1 MTDKDYSFLDQ
12 CQKNLIDTSARN
24 NLVNFRFS
32 AATCFDIDKFSQAR
46 KEQKNQDQ
54 SFEIE
59 KIGTY
64 NDEDE
69 LDDKKKLQREAHKTL
84 GKIYLKQQEIKDEKG
99 FNPTSWAYC
108 FFKYKDG
115 DKERSAP
122 IYLIST
128 EVVKNGKGGYCV
140 DHFSSGALE
149 VSFNH
154 AIYEKFKN
162 DFKVNLNKGLTD
174 FEDSAD
180 ILLSDIDQKISKI
193 ADFLVGNV
201 HGISIEKKIVIG
213 IFNSA
218 KASLYNELVEL
229 EEEFLN
235 HDLIKIF
242 LSKEGSELSQG
253 ELSEDAR
260 EIDKILSDKFFSPF
274 DFDSSQLQA
283 IKAAKDGKNFV
294 IQGPPGTGKT
304 QTISNIIAELVAQG
318 KKVLFVAE
326 KKAAINAVLKNF
338 SKIGLEKIF
347 LDLHDKKS
355 KSKDIVAQV
364 IDSIDFFQNEHSVN
378 RSADNILS
386 KLDQAKKELSKR
398 SELLHHKLSFGKKP
412 FDLIFELGE
421 MEEVTKV
428 EGNFFTQLPE
438 EGFDGCLQA
447 LEEIKELS
455 DIYLDAENPFLNKD
469 LRGLKTFLEN
479 DKEQKSLPRL
489 KSLIID
495 TKSKNSK
502 LRDTENKAA
511 ELIDVAGKF
520 GLNIQKFERDDELKF
535 VLDLFQEVLPYK
547 DLLDNEVNPWLKMP
561 IKNPD
566 LFDVKE
572 AREVLERLQK
582 LLDVKIVKEEE
593 LKLLKSSI
601 SEAEDGFRNFNF
613 IKGGN
618 SLLKNSINFFNK
630 VKEHQNIISQREQE
644 WFHARFK
651 NQCFEND
658 KFLEDL
664 ACKFAL
670 LAENINLLSKLDL
683 ELKCLNEKGF
693 SLNFYQLLKR
703 FVRRGNLVGEIGKT
717 KSNISS
723 LKTWITSHVE
733 FNEKSKILE
742 DVALIAA
749 GREFIIQNNNILI
762 FKDLQNKI
770 YEAELKDFFLDTIEK
785 GSDFEYEIRVLE
797 SLYTKRLA
805 LEDLEAALSALIKE
819 VGTLTRRVN
828 DSLFEISSEAQ
839 SLRGEVESRLKY
851 VETVSSIISAKQL
864 IEKITLKIQSLELTE
879 LWQNVWLMKSD
890 LRLIKSVTK
899 DYFENKSL
907 SEILNDGLRNNKIE
921 IDSLSDF
928 IFSRLDPKGDTAIE
942 LNSLE
947 EKVVFYTRYLP
958 MLQDSVRYLELK
970 NTLEELSAEE
980 FWNNVLESKISH
992 REILKVFK
1000 KSFYSQVLENLITK
1014 NELISNTK
1022 LTSEIINNFK
1032 VLDKNSIEINKRR
1045 IIESIK
1051 KYSSSIVRDHNF
1063 QQLKYRQ
1070 RFSKPRKV
1078 ISQYRDII
1086 VNAVGC
1092 VVCSPLT
1099 ICQYFEV
1106 NKQHSS
1112 NPIFDVV
1119 IFDEASQIFTWD
1131 ALSSIFRAKQI
1142 IIAGDTEQMPPTNLF
1157 AANDTDDDFEDEH
1170 EEREKVGDYKGL
1182 LSYAAVRLR
1191 ELQLTWHYRSKF
1203 EQLIHPSNQFVY
1215 NGRLISFPNSNKN
1228 EKPIV
1233 FHHLPEGIWEGQTND
1248 FEAKY
1253 LVKLLKE
1260 IYHTGARSV
1269 GVIAIN
1275 KKQQTLIRDL
1285 IYCDEHL
1292 TAWLDS
1298 DDEDGLFV
1306 KNLENCQ
1313 GDERDII
1320 VVCSSYA
1327 KNKDGRIL
1335 GTMFSQINKEDSY
1348 KRLNVMFSR
1357 AKKKL
1362 HFLSSLKWQDIAAQY
1377 EGRKGMDFFKNYL
1390 RFAETGDFG
1399 ITSKSHTKQD
1409 SFDSGFE
1416 ESVCKSLRLLG
1427 YEVDSQ
1433 VGCSGYKIDLAV
1445 VCPNTKNYILGIE
1458 CDGEMY
1464 HSGKTARE
1472 RDRLRQEVLESKG
1485 WKIHRIWSYDWIHC
1499 KKDELEK
1506 LKSKISQYN

>member
-1 MTDKDYSFLDQ
+1 MSDKDYSFLNQ
-12 CQKNLIDTSARN
+12 CQKNLIETSARN
-24 NLVNFRFS
+24 NLIHFKFA
-32 AATCFDIDKFSQAR
+32 AATCFDVDKFSKVR
-46 KEQKNQDQ
+46 KKQKNQEQ
-54 SFEIE
+54 YFEIE
-59 KIGTY
+59 KIGIQREE
-64 NDEDE
+64 ED
-69 LDDKKKLQREAHKTL
+69 LDDMEKLQREAHKTL

-115 DKERSAP
+115 DEERSAP

-149 VSFNH
+149 VNFNH
-154 AIYEKFKN
+154 AIYEKFKS
-162 DFKVNLNKGLTD
+162 DFKVNLGKDLTD

-180 ILLSDIDQKISKI
+180 ILFTDIDQKISEI
-193 ADFLVGNV
+193 ADFLAGNV

-218 KASLYNELVEL
+218 KASLYNELVGL

-318 KKVLFVAE
+318 EKVLFVAE

-355 KSKDIVAQV
+355 KSKDIIAQV
-364 IDSIDFFQNEHSVN
+364 IDSIDFFQNENSAN
-378 RSADNILS
+378 RSADNILP

-398 SELLHHKLSFGKKP
+398 SELLHRKLSFGKKP

-421 MEEVTKV
+421 MEDVKKV

-438 EGFDGCLQA
+438 EGFDACLQA

-455 DIYLDAENPFLNKD
+455 DIYLDTANPFLNKD
-469 LRGLKTFLEN
+469 LRGLKSFLEN

-489 KSLIID
+489 KSLIVD
-495 TKSKNSK
+495 TKSKDSK
-502 LRDTENKAA
+502 LRDVENKVA
-511 ELIDVAGKF
+511 ELIDVASKF

-535 VLDLFQEVLPYK
+535 VLDLFQEALSYK
-547 DLLDNEVNPWLKMP
+547 DLLENEVNPWLKMP

-582 LLDVKIVKEEE
+582 LLDDKIAKEEE

-601 SEAEDGFRNFNF
+601 SDAEGGFKNFNF

-630 VKEHQNIISQREQE
+630 VKEHQNIICQREQE

-651 NQCFEND
+651 NQCFESD

-664 ACKFAL
+664 TCKFGL
-670 LAENINLLSKLDL
+670 LAENINLLLELDL
-683 ELKCLNEKGF
+683 ELKRLNEKGF

-703 FVRRGNLVGEIGKT
+703 LVRRGNLVGEIGKT
-717 KSNISS
+717 KSSISS
-723 LKTWITSHVE
+723 LKTWIASHVE
-733 FNEKSKILE
+733 FNEKSKMLE

-749 GREFIIQNNNILI
+749 GREFIIQNKNILI

-797 SLYTKRLA
+797 SLYSKRLL
-805 LEDLEAALSALIKE
+805 LEESEAALNSLIKE
-819 VGTLTRRVN
+819 VETITRKVN
-828 DSLFEISSEAQ
+828 DSLFEISSEWQ
-839 SLRGEVESRLKY
+839 SLKGEVESRLKY
-851 VETVSSIISAKQL
+851 VETVSSIISAKHL
-864 IEKITLKIQSLELTE
+864 IERITLKIQSLELTE
-879 LWQNVWLMKSD
+879 LWQNVWSIKCD
-890 LRLIKSVTK
+890 LRLIKSVS
-899 DYFENKSL
+899 DEYFKNKSL
-907 SEILNDGLRNNKIE
+907 SDLLNDGLCNNKIE
-921 IDSLSDF
+921 IDSLSNF
-928 IFSRLDPKGDTAIE
+928 IFSCLDPENNAAID

-947 EKVVFYTRYLP
+947 EKAAFYARYLP
-958 MLQDSVRYLELK
+958 TLQDSIRYLELK

-980 FWNNVLESKISH
+980 FWDNVLENKIPH
-992 REILKVFK
+992 REILKIFK

-1022 LTSEIINNFK
+1022 MTSEIINDFK
-1032 VLDKNSIEINKRR
+1032 VLDKNSIEINKKR

-1051 KYSSSIVRDHNF
+1051 KHSSRIVRDHNF

-1099 ICQYFEV
+1099 ICEYFEV
-1106 NKQHSS
+1106 DKLDSR

-1157 AANDTDDDFEDEH
+1157 AANDNDDDFDEDN
-1170 EEREKVGDYKGL
+1170 EEIERVGDYKGL

-1191 ELQLTWHYRSKF
+1191 ELPLTWHYRSKF
-1203 EQLIHPSNQFVY
+1203 EQLIHPSNLFVY
-1215 NGRLISFPNSNKN
+1215 NGRLIS
-1228 EKPIV
+1228 
-1233 FHHLPEGIWEGQTND
+1233 
-1248 FEAKY
+1248 
-1253 LVKLLKE
+1253 
-1260 IYHTGARSV
+1260 
-1269 GVIAIN
+1269 
-1275 KKQQTLIRDL
+1275 LI
-1285 IYCDEHL
+1285 
-1292 TAWLDS
+1292 
-1298 DDEDGLFV
+1298 
-1306 KNLENCQ
+1306 CQ
-1313 GDERDII
+1313 P
-1320 VVCSSYA
+1320 
-1327 KNKDGRIL
+1327 
-1335 GTMFSQINKEDSY
+1335 
-1348 KRLNVMFSR
+1348 
-1357 AKKKL
+1357 
-1362 HFLSSLKWQDIAAQY
+1362 
-1377 EGRKGMDFFKNYL
+1377 FF
-1390 RFAETGDFG
+1390 G
-1399 ITSKSHTKQD
+1399 H
-1409 SFDSGFE
+1409 
-1416 ESVCKSLRLLG
+1416 
-1427 YEVDSQ
+1427 
-1433 VGCSGYKIDLAV
+1433 
-1445 VCPNTKNYILGIE
+1445 
-1458 CDGEMY
+1458 
-1464 HSGKTARE
+1464 
-1472 RDRLRQEVLESKG
+1472 
-1485 WKIHRIWSYDWIHC
+1485 
-1499 KKDELEK
+1499 
-1506 LKSKISQYN
+1506 

>member
-1 MTDKDYSFLDQ
+1 MLFL
-12 CQKNLIDTSARN
+12 
-24 NLVNFRFS
+24 
-32 AATCFDIDKFSQAR
+32 
-46 KEQKNQDQ
+46 
-54 SFEIE
+54 
-59 KIGTY
+59 
-64 NDEDE
+64 
-69 LDDKKKLQREAHKTL
+69 
-84 GKIYLKQQEIKDEKG
+84 
-99 FNPTSWAYC
+99 
-108 FFKYKDG
+108 
-115 DKERSAP
+115 
-122 IYLIST
+122 
-128 EVVKNGKGGYCV
+128 
-140 DHFSSGALE
+140 
-149 VSFNH
+149 
-154 AIYEKFKN
+154 
-162 DFKVNLNKGLTD
+162 
-174 FEDSAD
+174 
-180 ILLSDIDQKISKI
+180 
-193 ADFLVGNV
+193 
-201 HGISIEKKIVIG
+201 
-213 IFNSA
+213 
-218 KASLYNELVEL
+218 
-229 EEEFLN
+229 
-235 HDLIKIF
+235 KIF
-242 LSKEGSELSQG
+242 PKSVL
-253 ELSEDAR
+253 R
-260 EIDKILSDKFFSPF
+260 EYFS
-274 DFDSSQLQA
+274 
-283 IKAAKDGKNFV
+283 I
-294 IQGPPGTGKT
+294 
-304 QTISNIIAELVAQG
+304 
-318 KKVLFVAE
+318 
-326 KKAAINAVLKNF
+326 
-338 SKIGLEKIF
+338 IGLERIF

-355 KSKDIVAQV
+355 KSKDIIAQV
-364 IDSIDFFQNEHSVN
+364 IDSIDFFQNENSVN

-398 SELLHHKLSFGKKP
+398 SELLHRKLSFGKKP

-421 MEEVTKV
+421 MEDIKEV

-438 EGFDGCLQA
+438 EGFDACLQA

-455 DIYLDAENPFLNKD
+455 DIYLDTANPFLNKD
-469 LRGLKTFLEN
+469 LRGLKSFLEN

-489 KSLIID
+489 KSLIVD
-495 TKSKNSK
+495 TKSKDSK
-502 LRDTENKAA
+502 LRDVENKVA
-511 ELIDVAGKF
+511 ELIDVTSKF

-535 VLDLFQEVLPYK
+535 VLDLFQEALPYK
-547 DLLDNEVNPWLKMP
+547 DLLENEVNPWLKMP

-572 AREVLERLQK
+572 AREVLERVQK
-582 LLDVKIVKEEE
+582 LLDDKIAKEEE

-601 SEAEDGFRNFNF
+601 SDAEGGFKNFNF

-651 NQCFEND
+651 NQCFESD

-664 ACKFAL
+664 TCKFDL
-670 LAENINLLSKLDL
+670 LAKNINLLSELDL
-683 ELKCLNEKGF
+683 ELNHLSKKGF
-693 SLNFYQLLKR
+693 NLNLYKLLKGL
-703 FVRRGNLVGEIGKT
+703 VRRGNVVIEISKT

-723 LKTWITSHVE
+723 LKTWIVDHVE
-733 FNEKSKILE
+733 FHEKSRMLD
-742 DVALIAA
+742 DVSLIRMGKA
-749 GREFIIQNNNILI
+749 FIIQNKNILI

-797 SLYTKRLA
+797 SLYSKRLL
-805 LEDLEAALSALIKE
+805 LEESEAALNSLIKE
-819 VGTLTRRVN
+819 VETITRKVN
-828 DSLFEISSEAQ
+828 DSLFEISSEGQ
-839 SLRGEVESRLKY
+839 ILKGVIESRLKY
-851 VETVSSIISAKQL
+851 VETVSSIISAKHL

-879 LWQNVWLMKSD
+879 LWQNVWSIKYD
-890 LRLIKSVTK
+890 LRLIKSVT
-899 DYFENKSL
+899 DEYFKNKSL
-907 SEILNDGLRNNKIE
+907 SALLNDGLCNNKIE
-921 IDSLSDF
+921 IDSLSNF
-928 IFSRLDPKGDTAIE
+928 IFSCLDPENNAAID

-947 EKVVFYTRYLP
+947 EKVAFYARYLP
-958 MLQDSVRYLELK
+958 TLQDSIRYLELK

-980 FWNNVLESKISH
+980 FWDNVLENKIPH
-992 REILKVFK
+992 REILKIFK

-1022 LTSEIINNFK
+1022 MTSEIINDFK
-1032 VLDKNSIEINKRR
+1032 VLDKNSIEINKKR

-1051 KYSSSIVRDHNF
+1051 KHSSRIVRDHNF

-1099 ICQYFEV
+1099 ICEYFEV
-1106 NKQHSS
+1106 DKRDSR

-1157 AANDTDDDFEDEH
+1157 AANDNGDDFDAEDE
-1170 EEREKVGDYKGL
+1170 EIERVGDYKGL

-1191 ELQLTWHYRSKF
+1191 ELPLTWHYRSKF

-1233 FHHLPEGIWEGQTND
+1233 FHYLPEGIWEGQTND
-1248 FEAKY
+1248 LEAKY

-1260 IYHTGARSV
+1260 IYDTGVRSV
-1269 GVIAIN
+1269 GVISIN

-1285 IYCDEHL
+1285 IYCDERL
-1292 TAWLDS
+1292 TTWLDS
-1298 DDEDGLFV
+1298 EDEDGLFV

-1313 GDERDII
+1313 GDERDVI

-1357 AKKKL
+1357 AKQKL
-1362 HFLSSLKWQDIAAQY
+1362 HLLSSLKWQDISSQY
-1377 EGRKGMDFFKNYL
+1377 EGRKGMDFFKSYL

-1399 ITSKSHTKQD
+1399 ITSKGHTKQD

-1499 KKDELEK
+1499 KKEELEK
-1506 LKSKISQYN
+1506 LATKISN